1 MYQGKGL
8 TLADLKEFRRKL
20 AILKK
25 QGLIS
30 GSTQSGDKLDAR
42 SALPGWKVKGKRLDT
57 LVKKYDDVA
66 SGKATALK
74 VPKTELTKFRK
85 IGFETAQGR
94 VIVPHSKIET
104 AKISKGQV
112 AIKSKS
118 GIERVQIPVEF
129 HNLHQYLTDIKKNRT
144 LIDSMKKKN
153 EFFGVRFYGG
163 QRAKFYSS
171 IQGLISDLQHY
182 ESIKKYTGK
191 AKQLEI
197 YQNLEIIKMTKPAAI
212 RVEEQIDTRKREMSA
227 AYNRRHAAK
236 VYKRR
241 KAKGPAVMNKFRAD
255 KARVMREYR
264 ARLKRNPAADA
275 HYKKQA
281 KARAAKS
288 RARYSKKR
296 KKKTTKRKSKKK

>member
-1 MYQGKGL
+1 M
-8 TLADLKEFRRKL
+8 ADLKEFRRKL
-20 AILKK
+20 ALLKK

-30 GSTQSGDKLDAR
+30 GSTQSGEKIDAR

-57 LVKKYDDVA
+57 LVSKYDDVA

-74 VPKTELTKFRK
+74 VAPSELKKFRK

-104 AKISKGQV
+104 AKLSKGQV
-112 AIKSKS
+112 SIKSKS

-129 HNLHQYLTDIKKNRT
+129 HNLNQYLTDIEKNAPLIDAMKKN
-144 LIDSMKKKN
+144 N
-153 EFFGVRFYGG
+153 EYFGVRFYGG

-171 IQGLISDLQHY
+171 VKQLISNLRHY
-182 ESIKKYTGK
+182 ESIKRYTSK
-191 AKQLEI
+191 SKQAEV
-197 YQNLEIIKMTKPAAI
+197 YQNLEIIKMTKPAAL
-212 RVEEQIDTRKREMSA
+212 RVEEEIDTRRRKMTA

-236 VYKRR
+236 VYARR
-241 KAKGPAVMNKFRAD
+241 KAKGPAVMKQFRKQ
-255 KARVMREYR
+255 KAELMREYR
-264 ARLKRNPAADA
+264 QRLKRNPAADA

-288 RARYSKKR
+288 RTRYAKKR
-296 KKKTTKRKSKKK
+296 KKKTTKRKGKKK